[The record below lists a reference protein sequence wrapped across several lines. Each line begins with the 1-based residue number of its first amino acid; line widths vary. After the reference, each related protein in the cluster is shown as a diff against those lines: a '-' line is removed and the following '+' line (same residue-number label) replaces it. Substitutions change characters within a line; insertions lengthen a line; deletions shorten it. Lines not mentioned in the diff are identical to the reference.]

1 MVEKDVGFVINSKD
15 LEKFYNQEFLDK
27 VDRLEFEEILEN
39 YGFEDK
45 FFGDNIEIYNLKDGY
60 KKSYKNET
68 VLILYLEK
76 VGLYT
81 KYESLEEIYN
91 EILNKLN
98 NMEFEGIKIF
108 KNIDI
113 KDIENNIGNFEIEI
127 WNKKL
132 KA

>member
-15 LEKFYNQEFLDK
+15 LEKFYNQEFLNK
-27 VDRLEFEEILEN
+27 IDRLELEEILEN

-68 VLILYLEK
+68 VFILYLEK

-91 EILNKLN
+91 EVLNKLN

-127 WNKKL
+127 WD
-132 KA
+132 

>member
-1 MVEKDVGFVINSKD
+1 MVEKDTGFVINSKD

-27 VDRLEFEEILEN
+27 IDRLELEEILEN

-68 VLILYLEK
+68 VFILYLK
-76 VGLYT
+76 KIGLYT

-98 NMEFEGIKIF
+98 NMEFEGIKMF

-127 WNKKL
+127 WD
-132 KA
+132 

>member
-68 VLILYLEK
+68 VFILYLEK

-113 KDIENNIGNFEIEI
+113 NDIENNIGNFEIEI
-127 WNKKL
+127 WD
-132 KA
+132 

>member
-1 MVEKDVGFVINSKD
+1 MVEKDTGFVINSKD

-27 VDRLEFEEILEN
+27 IDRLELEEILEN
-39 YGFEDK
+39 YRFEDK

-68 VLILYLEK
+68 VFILYLKK

-98 NMEFEGIKIF
+98 NMEFEGIKMF

-127 WNKKL
+127 WD
-132 KA
+132 

>member
-15 LEKFYNQEFLDK
+15 LEKFYNQEFLNK
-27 VDRLEFEEILEN
+27 IDRLELEEILEN

-98 NMEFEGIKIF
+98 NMESEGIKMF

-127 WNKKL
+127 WD
-132 KA
+132 

>member
-1 MVEKDVGFVINSKD
+1 MVEKDTGFVINSKD

-27 VDRLEFEEILEN
+27 IDRLELEEILEN
-39 YGFEDK
+39 YGFESK
-45 FFGDNIEIYNLKDGY
+45 IFGDNIEIYNLKNGY

-68 VLILYLEK
+68 VFILYLEK

-81 KYESLEEIYN
+81 KYENLEEIYN

-108 KNIDI
+108 KNVDI

-127 WNKKL
+127 WN
-132 KA
+132 

>member
-1 MVEKDVGFVINSKD
+1 MVEKDTGFVINSKD

-27 VDRLEFEEILEN
+27 IDRLELEEILEN
-39 YGFEDK
+39 YGFEGK
-45 FFGDNIEIYNLKDGY
+45 IFGDNIEIYNLKDGY

-68 VLILYLEK
+68 VFILYLEK

-81 KYESLEEIYN
+81 KYENLEEIYN

-113 KDIENNIGNFEIEI
+113 KDIENNIGNFEIEV
-127 WNKKL
+127 WN
-132 KA
+132 

>member
-15 LEKFYNQEFLDK
+15 LEKFYNQEFLNK
-27 VDRLEFEEILEN
+27 IDRLELEEILEN

-127 WNKKL
+127 WD
-132 KA
+132 

>member
-1 MVEKDVGFVINSKD
+1 MVEKDTGFVINSKD
-15 LEKFYNQEFLDK
+15 LEKFYNQEFLNK
-27 VDRLEFEEILEN
+27 IDRLELEEILEN

-45 FFGDNIEIYNLKDGY
+45 FFGDNIGIYNLKDGY

-113 KDIENNIGNFEIEI
+113 NDIENNIGNFEIEI
-127 WNKKL
+127 WD
-132 KA
+132 

>member
-1 MVEKDVGFVINSKD
+1 MVEKDTGFVINSKD

-27 VDRLEFEEILEN
+27 IDRLELEEILEN

-68 VLILYLEK
+68 VFILYLKK

-98 NMEFEGIKIF
+98 NMKFEGIKMF

-127 WNKKL
+127 WD
-132 KA
+132 

>member
-1 MVEKDVGFVINSKD
+1 MVEKDTGFVINSKD

-27 VDRLEFEEILEN
+27 IDRLELEEILEN

-68 VLILYLEK
+68 VFILYLKK

-98 NMEFEGIKIF
+98 NMEFEGIKMF

-127 WNKKL
+127 WD
-132 KA
+132 

>member
-1 MVEKDVGFVINSKD
+1 MVEKDVGFVISSKD
-15 LEKFYNQEFLDK
+15 LEKFYNQEFLNK
-27 VDRLEFEEILEN
+27 IDRLELEEILEN

-98 NMEFEGIKIF
+98 NMEFEGIKMF

-127 WNKKL
+127 WD
-132 KA
+132 

>member
-1 MVEKDVGFVINSKD
+1 MVEKDTGFVINSKD

-27 VDRLEFEEILEN
+27 IDRLELEEILEN

-68 VLILYLEK
+68 VFILYLEK

-81 KYESLEEIYN
+81 KYENLEEIYN

-127 WNKKL
+127 WD
-132 KA
+132 

>member
-108 KNIDI
+108 KNVDI

-127 WNKKL
+127 WD
-132 KA
+132 

>member
-113 KDIENNIGNFEIEI
+113 KEIENNIGNFEIEI
-127 WNKKL
+127 WD
-132 KA
+132 

>member
-68 VLILYLEK
+68 VFILYLEK

-81 KYESLEEIYN
+81 KYENLEEIYN
-91 EILNKLN
+91 EISNKLN

-127 WNKKL
+127 WD
-132 KA
+132 

>member
-15 LEKFYNQEFLDK
+15 LEKFYNQEFLNK
-27 VDRLEFEEILEN
+27 IDRLELEEILDN

-98 NMEFEGIKIF
+98 NMEFEGIKMF

-127 WNKKL
+127 WD
-132 KA
+132 

>member
-1 MVEKDVGFVINSKD
+1 MVEKDTGFVINSKD

-27 VDRLEFEEILEN
+27 IDRLELEEILEN

-91 EILNKLN
+91 EISNKLN
-98 NMEFEGIKIF
+98 NMEFEGIKMF

-127 WNKKL
+127 WD
-132 KA
+132 

>member
-15 LEKFYNQEFLDK
+15 LEKFYNQEFLNK
-27 VDRLEFEEILEN
+27 IDRLELEEILEN
-39 YGFEDK
+39 YGSVDK

-98 NMEFEGIKIF
+98 NMEFEGIKMF

-127 WNKKL
+127 WD
-132 KA
+132 

>member
-1 MVEKDVGFVINSKD
+1 MVEKDTGFIINSKD

-27 VDRLEFEEILEN
+27 IDRLELEEILEN

-68 VLILYLEK
+68 VFILYLEK

-98 NMEFEGIKIF
+98 NMEFEGIKMF

-127 WNKKL
+127 WD
-132 KA
+132 

>member
-1 MVEKDVGFVINSKD
+1 MVEKDVGFIINSKD

-68 VLILYLEK
+68 VFILYLEK

-81 KYESLEEIYN
+81 KYENLEEIYN

-113 KDIENNIGNFEIEI
+113 KDIENNIGNFEIEV
-127 WNKKL
+127 WD
-132 KA
+132 

>member
-1 MVEKDVGFVINSKD
+1 MVEKDTGFVINSKD

-27 VDRLEFEEILEN
+27 IDRLELEEILEN

-68 VLILYLEK
+68 VFILYLEK

-81 KYESLEEIYN
+81 KYENLEEIYN

-98 NMEFEGIKIF
+98 NMEFEGIKMF

-127 WNKKL
+127 WD
-132 KA
+132 

>member
-1 MVEKDVGFVINSKD
+1 MVEKDTGFVINSKD

-27 VDRLEFEEILEN
+27 IDRLELEEILEN

-68 VLILYLEK
+68 VFILYLEK

-91 EILNKLN
+91 EISNKLN
-98 NMEFEGIKIF
+98 NMEFEGIKMF

-127 WNKKL
+127 WD
-132 KA
+132 

>member
-1 MVEKDVGFVINSKD
+1 MVEKDTGFVINSKD

-27 VDRLEFEEILEN
+27 IDRLELEEILEN

-113 KDIENNIGNFEIEI
+113 KDIENNIGNFEIEV
-127 WNKKL
+127 WD
-132 KA
+132 

>member
-1 MVEKDVGFVINSKD
+1 MVEKDTGFVINSKD

-27 VDRLEFEEILEN
+27 IDKLELEEILEN
-39 YGFEDK
+39 YGFEGI

-81 KYESLEEIYN
+81 KYENLEEIYN

-113 KDIENNIGNFEIEI
+113 NDIENNIGNFEIEV
-127 WNKKL
+127 WD
-132 KA
+132 

>member
-81 KYESLEEIYN
+81 KYENLEEIYN

-127 WNKKL
+127 WD
-132 KA
+132 

>member
-68 VLILYLEK
+68 VFILYLEK

-81 KYESLEEIYN
+81 KYENLEEIYN

-113 KDIENNIGNFEIEI
+113 KDIENNIGNFEIKI
-127 WNKKL
+127 WN
-132 KA
+132 

>member
-127 WNKKL
+127 WD
-132 KA
+132 

>member
-68 VLILYLEK
+68 VFILYLEK

-81 KYESLEEIYN
+81 KYENLEEIYN

-127 WNKKL
+127 WD
-132 KA
+132 

>member
-15 LEKFYNQEFLDK
+15 LEKFYNQEFLNK
-27 VDRLEFEEILEN
+27 IDRLELEEILEN

-98 NMEFEGIKIF
+98 NMEFEGIKMF

-127 WNKKL
+127 WD
-132 KA
+132 

>member
-15 LEKFYNQEFLDK
+15 LEKFYNQEFLNK
-27 VDRLEFEEILEN
+27 IDRLELEEILEN

-45 FFGDNIEIYNLKDGY
+45 FFGDNIGIYNLKDGY

-68 VLILYLEK
+68 VFILYLEK

-91 EILNKLN
+91 EVLNKLN

-127 WNKKL
+127 WD
-132 KA
+132 

>member
-1 MVEKDVGFVINSKD
+1 MVEKDTGFVINSKD
-15 LEKFYNQEFLDK
+15 LEKFYNQDFLNK
-27 VDRLEFEEILEN
+27 IDRLEFEEILEN

-127 WNKKL
+127 WD
-132 KA
+132 

>member
-15 LEKFYNQEFLDK
+15 LEKFYNQEFLNK
-27 VDRLEFEEILEN
+27 IDRLELEEILEN

-91 EILNKLN
+91 EVLNKLN

-127 WNKKL
+127 WD
-132 KA
+132 